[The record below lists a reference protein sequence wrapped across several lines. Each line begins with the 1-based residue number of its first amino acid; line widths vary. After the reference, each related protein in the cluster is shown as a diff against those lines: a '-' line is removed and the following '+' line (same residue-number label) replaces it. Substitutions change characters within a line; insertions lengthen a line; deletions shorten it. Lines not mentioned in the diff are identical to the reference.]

1 MHHDSIAFSQLQT
14 RGGHLVSRNVVLE
27 AYLLTCQP
35 LLLHSQQHDYVGAA
49 QSVFDAAR
57 DAEAGHKRGGNIGHE
72 LGWPTERNLHPELR
86 QQMAGAPGHTTVV
99 DVPDNCGLQTF
110 ERFLMFENGEG
121 IKQCLRG
128 MLVHPVACVDHW
140 NVEVPRHQVW
150 SAGGRMPKYDGI
162 CPDCPQRVD

>member
-1 MHHDSIAFSQLQT
+1 
-14 RGGHLVSRNVVLE
+14 
-27 AYLLTCQP
+27 
-35 LLLHSQQHDYVGAA
+35 
-49 QSVFDAAR
+49 
-57 DAEAGHKRGGNIGHE
+57 
-72 LGWPTERNLHPELR
+72 
-86 QQMAGAPGHTTVV
+86 MAGAPGHTTVV

-128 MLVHPVACVDHW
+128 MLVHAVARVDDW

-162 CPDCPQRVD
+162 CPDCPQRVAGIEEGLAFFDARTRGLHQRSHGTQGFRGEFE